1 MDALGAFTHLET
13 NLPTWITRVS
23 QLADHAAARHAEYS
37 EAYRRHASYKSKPRR
52 RKNSSVVSIH
62 ADDFVPLAQ
71 RDDPKVEEAVEETET
86 AVETS
91 TETETGTEKRPQT
104 RDTPT
109 PNQQAGR
116 KRGTDEAPSI
126 DSGDRHTFVSTRHNV
141 IIEYDGHTQKALDEI
156 VKDIGIARNNIRRG
170 KMGTMSRGGLRAGLL
185 NRSAALTGSAAGGEP
200 SALAS
205 LACVRS
211 TRTGAGLVGVTGS
224 TSGIRKESPFD
235 YTDKQLEVAHG
246 LCETAAYQVL
256 RSGDCGT
263 ELDGVEE
270 KFKMLLEMVA
280 KEVERLKE
288 EKQKQEEE
296 QAKSPPVEST
306 EETDSKP
313 PPNPAAARL
322 ARIAAITASA
332 KKPTSE
338 SPGMIEVDD
347 TSSISAESIDLSAF
361 RSSRIRV

>member
-1 MDALGAFTHLET
+1 MDALGAFSHLQT
-13 NLPTWITRVS
+13 SLPTWITRVS
-23 QLADHAAARHAEYS
+23 ELADHAAARHAEYT
-37 EAYRRHASYKSKPRR
+37 EAYRQHASYKPRR
-52 RKNSSVVSIH
+52 RKNSSVCSIH
-62 ADDFVPLAQ
+62 TDDFVPLAQ
-71 RDDPKVEEAVEETET
+71 RDDPKLQEAVEDTAPEKAPET
-86 AVETS
+86 APE
-91 TETETGTEKRPQT
+91 T

-116 KRGTDEAPSI
+116 KRGTDEAPSL

-141 IIEYDGHTQKALDEI
+141 IIEYDGHTQKSLDEL
-156 VKDIGIARNNIRRG
+156 VKEIGIARNNIRRG
-170 KMGTMSRGGLRAGLL
+170 KMGTMSRPGLRAGLL
-185 NRSAALTGSAAGGEP
+185 NRSAALTGNTVGGDEP
-200 SALAS
+200 SALSS

-270 KFKMLLEMVA
+270 KFKMLLEMVG

-288 EKQKQEEE
+288 EKQKKEEE
-296 QAKSPPVEST
+296 QAKSPPDAT
-306 EETDSKP
+306 EEAEPKP

-322 ARIAAITASA
+322 ARIAAISSSVN
-332 KKPTSE
+332 KPATE

-361 RSSRIRV
+361 RASRVRV

>member
-1 MDALGAFTHLET
+1 MAMASSMDALGAFSHLQT
-13 NLPTWITRVS
+13 NLPTWITRIS
-23 QLADHAAARHAEYS
+23 ELADHAAARHAEYS
-37 EAYRRHASYKSKPRR
+37 EAYRRHASYKPRR
-52 RKNSSVVSIH
+52 RKNSSVCSIH
-62 ADDFVPLAQ
+62 TDDFVPLAN
-71 RDDPKVEEAVEETET
+71 REDPKAEEAVEDTPPE
-86 AVETS
+86 
-91 TETETGTEKRPQT
+91 T

-141 IIEYDGHTQKALDEI
+141 IIEYDGHTQKSLEEI
-156 VKDIGIARNNIRRG
+156 VKEIGIARNNIRRG
-170 KMGTMSRGGLRAGLL
+170 KMASMPRTGLRAGLL
-185 NRSAALTGSAAGGEP
+185 NRSAAIAGGEP
-200 SALAS
+200 SALSS

-224 TSGIRKESPFD
+224 TTGIKKESPFD
-235 YTDKQLEVAHG
+235 YTDKQLELAHG

-270 KFKMLLEMVA
+270 KFKMMLEMVD

-296 QAKSPPVEST
+296 QAKSPPEET
-306 EETDSKP
+306 EEEATP
-313 PPNPAAARL
+313 AAPPNPAAARL
-322 ARIAAITASA
+322 ARIAAISA
-332 KKPTSE
+332 KAKQPSTSE
-338 SPGMIEVDD
+338 TPGAIEVDD

>member
-1 MDALGAFTHLET
+1 MAMASSMDALGAFSHLET

-23 QLADHAAARHAEYS
+23 QLADHAAARHAAYS
-37 EAYRRHASYKSKPRR
+37 EAYRRHTSYKSKPRR

-62 ADDFVPLAQ
+62 TDNFVPLAQ
-71 RDDPKVEEAVEETET
+71 RDDPKVEEAVEDTET
-86 AVETS
+86 AVETE
-91 TETETGTEKRPQT
+91 TETETEKRPQT

-156 VKDIGIARNNIRRG
+156 VKDIGTTSDAGRWEQCRE
-170 KMGTMSRGGLRAGLL
+170 GGLRAGLL

-205 LACVRS
+205 LSCVRS

-270 KFKMLLEMVA
+270 KFKMLLEMVT
-280 KEVERLKE
+280 KEVERLRE

-296 QAKSPPVEST
+296 QAKSPPVDST

-313 PPNPAAARL
+313 PPQPGR
-322 ARIAAITASA
+322 RSIAAITASA

>member
-13 NLPTWITRVS
+13 NLPVWITRVL
-23 QLADHAAARHAEYS
+23 QLADHAAAKHAEYT
-37 EAYRRHASYKSKPRR
+37 EAYRRHASYKPRR
-52 RKNSSVVSIH
+52 RKNSSVRSIH
-62 ADDFVPLAQ
+62 TDNFVPLAQ
-71 RDDPKVEEAVEETET
+71 RDDPKAEEAVEET
-86 AVETS
+86 AP
-91 TETETGTEKRPQT
+91 ETET

-126 DSGDRHTFVSTRHNV
+126 DSSDRHTFVSTRHNV

-170 KMGTMSRGGLRAGLL
+170 KMALMPRTGLRAGLL
-185 NRSAALTGSAAGGEP
+185 NRSAAITGNAEGGGEP
-200 SALAS
+200 SALSS
-205 LACVRS
+205 LSCVRS

-235 YTDKQLEVAHG
+235 YTDKQLELVHG

-263 ELDGVEE
+263 ELDAVEE

-288 EKQKQEEE
+288 EKQKQEE
-296 QAKSPPVEST
+296 QAQSQSQPEST
-306 EETDSKP
+306 EEADPKP
-313 PPNPAAARL
+313 RPNPAAARL
-322 ARIAAITASA
+322 ARIAAISASA
-332 KKPTSE
+332 NKPSASE
-338 SPGMIEVDD
+338 SPGTIEVDD

>member
-1 MDALGAFTHLET
+1 MDALGAFSHLQT
-13 NLPTWITRVS
+13 NLPTWITRIS
-23 QLADHAAARHAEYS
+23 ELADHAAARHAEYS
-37 EAYRRHASYKSKPRR
+37 EAYRRHASYKPRR
-52 RKNSSVVSIH
+52 RKNSSVCSIH
-62 ADDFVPLAQ
+62 TDDFVPLAN
-71 RDDPKVEEAVEETET
+71 REDPKVEEAVEETPPE
-86 AVETS
+86 
-91 TETETGTEKRPQT
+91 T

-141 IIEYDGHTQKALDEI
+141 IIEYDGHTQKSLEEI
-156 VKDIGIARNNIRRG
+156 VKEIGVARNNIRRG
-170 KMGTMSRGGLRAGLL
+170 KMASMPRTGLRAGLL
-185 NRSAALTGSAAGGEP
+185 NRSAALAGGEP
-200 SALAS
+200 SALSS

-235 YTDKQLEVAHG
+235 YTDKQLELAHG

-270 KFKMLLEMVA
+270 KFKMMLEMVD

-296 QAKSPPVEST
+296 QAKAPPEESK
-306 EETDSKP
+306 ESAPEP
-313 PPNPAAARL
+313 PQNPAAARL
-322 ARIAAITASA
+322 ARIAAISA
-332 KKPTSE
+332 KAKQPNASE
-338 SPGMIEVDD
+338 IPGAIEVDD